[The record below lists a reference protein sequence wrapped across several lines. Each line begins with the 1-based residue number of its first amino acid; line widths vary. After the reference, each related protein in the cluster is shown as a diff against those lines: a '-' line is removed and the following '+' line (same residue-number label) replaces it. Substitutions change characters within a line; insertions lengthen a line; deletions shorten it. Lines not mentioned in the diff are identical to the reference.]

1 MGRPCKCCKKK
12 KPPKEDF
19 AFIII
24 MIIDESS
31 EYSGEFFDKSDW
43 NNEFGPD
50 PAAVFNADLE
60 QLRRV
65 ERRIGNV
72 NIILLQPCWGHQTGT
87 LRGYNGQGC
96 QFDLFGNNPIPEEV
110 IFYSE
115 MGRYVPFAFNQ
126 CNPDPNISLHNLQ
139 HDRGVFSDF
148 TNNIIRDTYA
158 CIGIGIDVSG
168 SMTRGTVGCVLDDWY
183 CNISVDA
190 TGLDPLDDPCLERL
204 LWFQRYLE
212 PLQPCSSGSLDF
224 NQANGCVQ
232 EIPFPTERWLREA
245 ANIAEQLFD
254 LGCVRQIIS

>member
-31 EYSGEFFDKSDW
+31 EYSR
-43 NNEFGPD
+43 EFGVSPEES
-50 PAAVFNADLE
+50 AAAFNADLE

-65 ERRIGNV
+65 EQRIGNV
-72 NIILLQPCWGHQTGT
+72 NIILLQPCFD
-87 LRGYNGQGC
+87 LRFGGFTFAGAAGAWQGC

-115 MGRYVPFAFNQ
+115 MGRYDAQ
-126 CNPDPNISLHNLQ
+126 CNPDPNSLHNLQ

-168 SMTRGTVGCVLDDWY
+168 SMTRGTVGCFLDEWY

-190 TGLDPLDDPCLERL
+190 TGLDPLDDPCNAFLVNPNI
-204 LWFQRYLE
+204 WFQRYLE
-212 PLQPCSSGSLDF
+212 HLQPCSSGSLDF

-232 EIPFPTERWLREA
+232 EILFPTERWLREA